1 MYIDN
6 LFLAGKIAHVPGCVV
21 ECGTWRGGMIAGIA
35 AVLGARRK
43 YYLFD
48 SFEGLPPAKEEVD
61 GEAAIKWQADPSGPT
76 YHNNCTAA
84 EEDARDAMSRSGA
97 ADYVVV
103 KGWFDQTLPQA
114 NLAEPIALLRMDA
127 DWYES
132 TKCILDNLASRVAPG
147 GMIVVD
153 DYYTWE
159 GCTQAVNE
167 FAAAHKLKI
176 RQSTNGVAYLFIEQP
191 IVIDGNPY
199 LSSSSSRTSNSVA
212 RSS

>member
-1 MYIDN
+1 
-6 LFLAGKIAHVPGCVV
+6 
-21 ECGTWRGGMIAGIA
+21 
-35 AVLGARRK
+35 
-43 YYLFD
+43 
-48 SFEGLPPAKEEVD
+48 
-61 GEAAIKWQADPSGPT
+61 
-76 YHNNCTAA
+76 
-84 EEDARDAMSRSGA
+84 MSRSGA